1 MWTIIKLLFFI
12 ALIYGAYWL
21 YVQFNNQEQ
30 AKKDE
35 ADFNKTHETVEFRR

>member
-1 MWTIIKLLFFI
+1 MWKIIKLLFFI

-21 YVQFNNQEQ
+21 YVQFNAQIK
-30 AKKDE
+30 AKNDE